1 MTPEKAGAALASFL
15 KDTPPGGALTIWRD
29 TATGDWHVLQDGDTF
44 NLNALAE
51 AAAEGVGALTL
62 ETRTQSEDVVRRW
75 RESPEEATLEWLD
88 RLADQQGVGL
98 RAARR
103 DGDGDRAAVRRP
115 SAERPAR
122 ARWSGAGRTEGTG
135 RRDDG
140 HHRRPGDASV
150 SPRGVG
156 E

>member
-62 ETRTQSEDVVRRW
+62 ETRTKSEDVVRRW

-88 RLADQQGVGL
+88 RLADQQEWDYERHGGTETVIVLPCGDLPLSAL
-98 RAARR
+98 RAP
-103 DGDGDRAAVRRP
+103 DG
-115 SAERPAR
+115 AEP
-122 ARWSGAGRTEGTG
+122 GEQKGL
-135 RRDDG
+135 DDG
-140 HHRRPGDASV
+140 TMGTIDAPATLPSHR
-150 SPRGVG
+150 
-156 E
+156 EE